1 MTMRSDSIVLSEE
14 PLEISRLAWIH
25 FSLHVVVESH
35 KHGGEILCAPLPEH
49 MPYLIS
55 SELSKTRL
63 AMQPVPEGL
72 SHEDIIHELRHIL
85 LVRGPALN
93 VVVAHVGSMC
103 VHRIFETGVC
113 TLTNGSGLTM
123 PDIRDDI
130 SHVIEGTHEVQGCLA
145 HACRSLTGSVSQS
158 YCKMSAPDP
167 CSHRH
172 LTETRAQTRGEM
184 PAP

>member
-14 PLEISRLAWIH
+14 PLEIGRLAWIH
-25 FSLHVVVESH
+25 SLHMMVESH
-35 KHGGEILCAPLPEH
+35 EHGGEILCAPLPEH
-49 MPYLIS
+49 MPHLIS

-85 LVRGPALN
+85 LIRHPTLKVI
-93 VVVAHVGSMC
+93 VAHVGSIGI
-103 VHRIFETGVC
+103 HSIFETGIC
-113 TLTNGSGLTM
+113 TLTDGSWLTM

-145 HACRSLTGSVSQS
+145 HACRSLTGSVSQT
-158 YCKMSAPDP
+158 YCKIPAPDP
-167 CSHRH
+167 CPHRH
-172 LTETRAQTRGEM
+172 LTETRA
-184 PAP
+184 